1 MIVFRLAKKQYARKL
16 SGEGAELYGG
26 RWNSVGTPMLY
37 TSESRSLA
45 LLELAVH
52 LPLIIKPTQYCLVTI
67 QIPDAIRFQTIAVDS
82 LKNDWMSPSS
92 QKHTQRIG
100 DLFIEKNDYLVLK
113 VPSVIVP
120 GDSNYLINPLHPNF
134 EKVKILKTELF
145 SLDSRLFN

>member
-1 MIVFRLAKKQYARKL
+1 MQIVTAITIFTETGCKKLADNLFFVAIQEVLNQRVL
-16 SGEGAELYGG
+16 VFLH
-26 RWNSVGTPMLY
+26 W
-37 TSESRSLA
+37 
-45 LLELAVH
+45 LED
-52 LPLIIKPTQYCLVTI
+52 LPFIIKPTQYCLVTI
-67 QIPDAIRFQTIAVDS
+67 QIPDAIKFQTVAVDT

-100 DLFIEKNDYLVLK
+100 DLFVEKNEHLVLK

-120 GDSNYLINPLHPNF
+120 GDSNYLMNPLHPNF